1 MIEKLKNYASK
12 EIELKRNEFL
22 GQMDVVDY
30 HVYYIESGTVKV
42 CLFIED
48 KEQIVRFGYKH
59 NYLVHLD
66 SFLTEK
72 STQFRIQAIKKC
84 KLHRITKTAF
94 QTFLSDSPENAKLW
108 TRILEDLVLQQIDRE
123 IDLLTESPAERY
135 NRVLKRSPQLFQEI
149 PNKHIANYLR
159 MTPETLSRL
168 KKA

>member
-48 KEQIVRFGYKH
+48 KEQIDGFGYKH

-66 SFLTEK
+66 SF
-72 STQFRIQAIKKC
+72 
-84 KLHRITKTAF
+84 
-94 QTFLSDSPENAKLW
+94 
-108 TRILEDLVLQQIDRE
+108 
-123 IDLLTESPAERY
+123 
-135 NRVLKRSPQLFQEI
+135 
-149 PNKHIANYLR
+149 
-159 MTPETLSRL
+159 
-168 KKA
+168 